1 MRDKQ
6 APRTRSPRRSTARI
20 PAGWVGRQPEPTG
33 NDFRALERAALAAL
47 LALGLGAAGGAPAL
61 AQAPSTDWTS
71 QNLNLDNNRFAPLDQ
86 IDAANVGQ
94 LVERWSYVV
103 GPTDNITEATP
114 LVVDGV
120 MYLHSR
126 STLFALD
133 AETGAE
139 LWTAALDAGS
149 PGGSP
154 VRGPTFAGGNIYAY
168 RGADL
173 YARDAGTGD
182 AVETFGNGGV
192 LPVVSN
198 ALQMK
203 YPDDYPPTLDPVQI
217 GYRITTPP
225 AHHDGTLY
233 VAAALSEGH
242 IPGGLVIATDAG
254 TGAIRWVFNTIP
266 QGPQDEG
273 WEIAR
278 DTWGYGARAGGGIW
292 TQPAIDP
299 DLGMVYVNA
308 GNPSPDYDGSARAGI
323 NLFSNSTVA
332 LDLETGALR
341 WYYQAV
347 HHDLWDWDHVT
358 GPVLFDVPGDG
369 GATIR
374 GVAAAG
380 KNCLFYMWD
389 RETGEPLHPMVETVV
404 PTETDVPDEQVWPTQ
419 PIPYNAAGVPMT
431 PLCAT
436 FVEVDDP
443 ELAARS
449 SQLYSPYWISREVI
463 VPHGGSS
470 FGAPSFSPATGL
482 VYVTG
487 KNGAIAL
494 VVNPVGDTLE
504 PGPDSRGHTESLSS
518 LDRLS
523 EAFPPEVT
531 VSAYVPAT
539 GEQAWQAILPALSA
553 IGASGNVVTAGNLVF
568 QGVEDGGFYALDATT
583 GETLL
588 RYDAPR
594 PIRASP
600 MTYQVDGKQYVT
612 VVATNTVVTLALP

>member
-6 APRTRSPRRSTARI
+6 APRTRNPRRGTAGI
-20 PAGWVGRQPEPTG
+20 PAGWVGRRSEPTG
-33 NDFRALERAALAAL
+33 LDFRAFGRAALAAL
-47 LALGLGAAGGAPAL
+47 LAGGLGAGGAPAL

-71 QNLNLDNNRFAPLDQ
+71 QNLNLDNNRFAPLDE
-86 IDAANVGQ
+86 IDTGNVGR
-94 LVERWSYVV
+94 LVERWTYVV
-103 GPTDNITEATP
+103 GPADNITQATP

-133 AETGAE
+133 AATGAE

-173 YARDAGTGD
+173 YARDAGTGA
-182 AVETFGNGGV
+182 AVESFGAGGV
-192 LPVVSN
+192 LPIVGN
-198 ALQMK
+198 ALQTK

-225 AHHDGTLY
+225 AYHDGTLY

-254 TGAIRWVFNTIP
+254 TGAIKWVFNTIP

-299 DLGMVYVNA
+299 DLGIVYVNA

-323 NLFSNSTVA
+323 NLFSNSTIA

-449 SQLYSPYWISREVI
+449 SQLYSPYWISKEVI

-518 LDRLS
+518 LDRLT

-531 VSAYVPAT
+531 VSAYDPAT
-539 GEQAWQAILPALSA
+539 GEQAWQTILPALSA

-568 QGVEDGGFYALDATT
+568 QGVEDGGFYALDAAT
-583 GETLL
+583 GGILL

-600 MTYQVDGKQYVT
+600 MTYQIDGKQYVT
-612 VVATNTVVTLALP
+612 VVATNTVLTLGLP

>member
-1 MRDKQ
+1 M
-6 APRTRSPRRSTARI
+6 APVI
-20 PAGWVGRQPEPTG
+20 
-33 NDFRALERAALAAL
+33 LALASL
-47 LALGLGAAGGAPAL
+47 LTAASGPAR
-61 AQAPSTDWTS
+61 AQRSTDWAS
-71 QNLNLDNNRFAPLDQ
+71 QNLNLDNNRFAPLDE
-86 IDAANVGQ
+86 INAGNVSRLAEQ
-94 LVERWSYVV
+94 WTYTV
-103 GPTDNITEATP
+103 GPTDNIAQATP
-114 LVVDGV
+114 LVVGGV

-126 STLFALD
+126 STLFALN
-133 AETGAE
+133 ATTGEE
-139 LWTAALDAGS
+139 LWSSVLDGGD

-154 VRGPTFAGGNIYAY
+154 VRGPTFVDGKIYAY

-173 YARDAGTGD
+173 YAMDAATGD
-182 AVETFGNGGV
+182 PVESFGNEGV
-192 LPVVSN
+192 LAVVSN
-198 ALQMK
+198 ALQQK
-203 YPDDYPPTLDPVQI
+203 YPDDYPPTLNPVSI

-225 AHHDGTLY
+225 AHHAGTMY

-242 IPGGLVIATDAG
+242 IPGGLVIATDSD
-254 TGAIRWVFNTIP
+254 TGAIKWVFNTIP

-273 WEIAR
+273 WEIAS
-278 DTWGYGARAGGGIW
+278 DTWGDGARAGGGIW
-292 TQPAIDP
+292 TQPAIDT
-299 DLGMVYVNA
+299 DLGLVYINA
-308 GNPSPDYDGSARAGI
+308 GNPSPDYDGSARIGI
-323 NLFSNSTVA
+323 NLFSNSTIA

-358 GPVLFDVPGDG
+358 GPVLFDVTDDDG
-369 GATIR
+369 QVIK

-389 RETGEPLHPMVETVV
+389 RETGRPLHAMVETLV
-404 PTETDVPDEQVWPTQ
+404 PTETDVPGEQVWPTQ
-419 PIPYNAAGVPMT
+419 PIPHNAAGVPMT

-436 FVEVDDP
+436 FVELDDP

-449 SQLYSPYWISREVI
+449 SQFYSPYWISKEVI

-470 FGAPSFSPATGL
+470 FGSPSFSPNTGY

-504 PGPDSRGHTESLSS
+504 PGPGSPGHTESYSK
-518 LDRLS
+518 LDRIS
-523 EAFPPEVT
+523 EAFPPKVT
-531 VSAYVPAT
+531 VSAYNPIT
-539 GEQAWQAILPALSA
+539 GEQPWQAVLPATSA
-553 IGASGNVVTAGNLVF
+553 IGASGNMATAGDLVF
-568 QGVEDGGFYALDATT
+568 QGVENGGFYALSAET
-583 GETLL
+583 GETLY

-600 MTYQVDGKQYVT
+600 MTYQVDGRQYVT

>member
-1 MRDKQ
+1 MHNSRRRPGALRM
-6 APRTRSPRRSTARI
+6 APVI
-20 PAGWVGRQPEPTG
+20 
-33 NDFRALERAALAAL
+33 LALASL
-47 LALGLGAAGGAPAL
+47 LTAASGPAR
-61 AQAPSTDWTS
+61 AQRSTDWAS
-71 QNLNLDNNRFAPLDQ
+71 QNLNLDNNRFAPLDE
-86 IDAANVGQ
+86 INAGNVSRLAEQ
-94 LVERWSYVV
+94 WTYAV
-103 GPTDNITEATP
+103 GPTDNIAQATP
-114 LVVDGV
+114 LVVGGV

-126 STLFALD
+126 STLFALN
-133 AETGAE
+133 ATTGEE
-139 LWTAALDAGS
+139 LWSSVLDGGD

-154 VRGPTFAGGNIYAY
+154 VRGPTFVDGKIYAY

-173 YARDAGTGD
+173 YAMDAATGD
-182 AVETFGNGGV
+182 PVESFGNEGV
-192 LPVVSN
+192 LAVVSN
-198 ALQMK
+198 ALQQK
-203 YPDDYPPTLDPVQI
+203 YPDDYPPTLNPVSI

-225 AHHDGTLY
+225 AHHAGTMY

-242 IPGGLVIATDAG
+242 IPGGLVIATDSD
-254 TGAIRWVFNTIP
+254 TGAIKWVFNTIP

-273 WEIAR
+273 WEIAS
-278 DTWGYGARAGGGIW
+278 DTWGDGARAGGGIW
-292 TQPAIDP
+292 TQPAIDT
-299 DLGMVYVNA
+299 DLGLVYINA
-308 GNPSPDYDGSARAGI
+308 GNPSPDYDGSARIGI
-323 NLFSNSTVA
+323 NLFSNSTIA

-358 GPVLFDVPGDG
+358 GPVLFDVTDDDG
-369 GATIR
+369 QVIK

-389 RETGEPLHPMVETVV
+389 RETGRPLHAMVETLV
-404 PTETDVPDEQVWPTQ
+404 PTETDVPGEQVWPTQ
-419 PIPYNAAGVPMT
+419 PIPHNAAGVPMT

-436 FVEVDDP
+436 FVELDDP

-449 SQLYSPYWISREVI
+449 SQFYSPYWISKEVI

-470 FGAPSFSPATGL
+470 FGSPSFSPNTGY

-504 PGPDSRGHTESLSS
+504 PGPGSPGHTESYSK
-518 LDRLS
+518 LDRIS
-523 EAFPPEVT
+523 EAFPPKVT
-531 VSAYVPAT
+531 VSAYNPIT
-539 GEQAWQAILPALSA
+539 GEQPWQAVLPATSA
-553 IGASGNVVTAGNLVF
+553 IGASGNMATAGDLVF
-568 QGVEDGGFYALDATT
+568 QGVENGGFYALSAET
-583 GETLL
+583 GETLY

-600 MTYQVDGKQYVT
+600 MTYQVDGRQYVT

>member
-1 MRDKQ
+1 MRCG
-6 APRTRSPRRSTARI
+6 RRRPGMLTTVI
-20 PAGWVGRQPEPTG
+20 
-33 NDFRALERAALAAL
+33 ALATAGVV
-47 LALGLGAAGGAPAL
+47 AVTTGAAQPAA
-61 AQAPSTDWTS
+61 AQQGSTDWSS
-71 QNLNLDNNRFAPLDQ
+71 QNLNLHNNRFAPLEE
-86 IDAANVGQ
+86 INTTNVNR
-94 LVERWSYVV
+94 LTARWTYEV
-103 GPTDNITEATP
+103 GPTDNITQATP
-114 LVVDGV
+114 LVVGGV

-133 AETGAE
+133 AATGAE
-139 LWTAALDAGS
+139 LWTAVLDAGS
-149 PGGSP
+149 QSGSP
-154 VRGPTFAGGNIYAY
+154 VRGPTFAGGNVYAY

-173 YARDAGTGD
+173 YAMDARTG
-182 AVETFGNGGV
+182 APVESFGNQGV
-192 LPVVSN
+192 LPVVGS

-203 YPDDYPPTLDPVQI
+203 YPDDYPPNLDPVSI

-225 AHHDGTLY
+225 AHHDGTMY

-254 TGAIRWVFNTIP
+254 TGAIKWVFNTIP

-278 DTWGYGARAGGGIW
+278 ETWGSGARAGGGIW
-292 TQPAIDP
+292 TQPAIDT

-308 GNPSPDYDGSARAGI
+308 GNPSPDYDGSARVGI
-323 NLFSNSTVA
+323 NLFSNSTIA
-332 LDLETGALR
+332 LDLDTGALR

-358 GPVLFDVPGDG
+358 GPVLFDVTGDDG
-369 GATIR
+369 QPIK

-389 RETGEPLHPMVETVV
+389 RETGEPLHAMVETVV
-404 PTETDVPDEQVWPTQ
+404 PTETDVPGEQVWPTQ
-419 PIPYNAAGVPMT
+419 PIPHNAAGVPMT

-436 FVEVDDP
+436 FVELDDP
-443 ELAARS
+443 ELASRS
-449 SQLYSPYWISREVI
+449 SQLYSPYWMSKEVI

-470 FGAPSFSPATGL
+470 FGAPAFSPRTGL

-504 PGPDSRGHTESLSS
+504 PGPDSRGHTESFAG
-518 LDRLS
+518 LDRIS
-523 EAFPPEVT
+523 EDYPPEVT
-531 VSAYVPAT
+531 VSAYDPVT
-539 GEQAWQAILPALSA
+539 GEQRWQAVLPARSS
-553 IGASGNVVTAGNLVF
+553 IGASGNMVTAGNLVF
-568 QGVEDGGFYALDATT
+568 QGVEDGGLYALDAET
-583 GETLL
+583 GDELF
-588 RYDAPR
+588 RFDAPR

-600 MTYQVDGKQYVT
+600 LTYEVNGTQYVT

>member
-1 MRDKQ
+1 MLAMRGDDWRVRYGVR
-6 APRTRSPRRSTARI
+6 AVLIALM
-20 PAGWVGRQPEPTG
+20 AGGV
-33 NDFRALERAALAAL
+33 LAA
-47 LALGLGAAGGAPAL
+47 AGRPAA
-61 AQAPSTDWTS
+61 AQESTDWAS
-71 QNLNLDNNRFAPLDQ
+71 QNLNLDNNRFAPLAE
-86 IDAANVGQ
+86 IHSGNVGR
-94 LVERWSYVV
+94 LAPRWTYEV
-103 GPTDNITEATP
+103 GPADNIAQVTP
-114 LVVDGV
+114 LVVGGV

-133 AETGAE
+133 AATGEERWRAV
-139 LWTAALDAGS
+139 LDAGS
-149 PGGSP
+149 ESGSP
-154 VRGPTFAGGNIYAY
+154 VRGPTFAGDAIYAY

-173 YARDAGTGD
+173 YALDAGTGEP
-182 AVETFGNGGV
+182 VETFGNEGV

-198 ALQMK
+198 ALHMK
-203 YPDDYPPTLDPVQI
+203 YPDDFPPNLDPVSI

-242 IPGGLVIATDAG
+242 IPGGLVIATDAAS
-254 TGAIRWVFNTIP
+254 GAIKWVFNTIP
-266 QGPQDEG
+266 QGPQDAG

-278 DTWGYGARAGGGIW
+278 DTWGDGARAGGGIW
-292 TQPAIDP
+292 TQPAVDP

-308 GNPSPDYDGSARAGI
+308 GNPSPDYDGSARVGM
-323 NLFSNSTVA
+323 NLFSNSTIA

-341 WYYQAV
+341 WYFQAV

-358 GPVLFDVPGDG
+358 GPVLFDVTGDG
-369 GATIR
+369 GETIR

-389 RETGEPLHPMVETVV
+389 RETGEPLHPMVETTV
-404 PTETDVPDEQVWPTQ
+404 PTETDVPGEQVWPTQ

-436 FVEVDDP
+436 FVELDDP

-449 SQLYSPYWISREVI
+449 SQLYSPYWIDKAVI

-470 FGAPSFSPATGL
+470 FGSPSFSPDTGL

-494 VVNPVGDTLE
+494 VVSPVGDTLE
-504 PGPDSRGHTESLSS
+504 PGPDSRGHTDSFDSI
-518 LDRLS
+518 DRIS
-523 EAFPPEVT
+523 EDFPPEVT
-531 VSAYVPAT
+531 VSAYDPVS
-539 GEQAWQAILPALSA
+539 GEQTWQAVLPAQTS
-553 IGASGNVVTAGNLVF
+553 IGASGNLPTAGTLVF
-568 QGVEDGGFYALDATT
+568 QGVEDGGFYALHAET
-583 GETLL
+583 GETLFEFE
-588 RYDAPR
+588 APR

-600 MTYQVDGKQYVT
+600 MTYQIDDRQYVT

>member
-1 MRDKQ
+1 M
-6 APRTRSPRRSTARI
+6 TSWLS
-20 PAGWVGRQPEPTG
+20 VGRP
-33 NDFRALERAALAAL
+33 RLARMAVAAICAFV
-47 LALGLGAAGGAPAL
+47 AGVSEPAL
-61 AQAPSTDWTS
+61 AQSGSTDWSS
-71 QNLNLDNNRFAPLDQ
+71 QNLNLDNNRFAPLDE
-86 IDAANVGQ
+86 ISTANVSR
-94 LVERWSYVV
+94 LAERWTYET
-103 GPTDNITEATP
+103 GPADNIAQATP

-133 AETGAE
+133 AASGEE
-139 LWTAALDAGS
+139 LWTAVLDSGD

-154 VRGPTFAGGNIYAY
+154 VRGPTFVDGNVYAY

-173 YARDAGTGD
+173 YALDGKTGD
-182 AVETFGNGGV
+182 PLESFGNGGV
-192 LPVVSN
+192 LAVVSN
-198 ALQMK
+198 ALQQK
-203 YPDDYPPTLDPVQI
+203 YPDDYPPNLDPVSI

-225 AHHDGTLY
+225 AHHAGTMY

-242 IPGGLVIATDAG
+242 IPGGLVIATDSD
-254 TGAIRWVFNTIP
+254 TGAIKWVFNTIP

-278 DTWGYGARAGGGIW
+278 DTWGDGARAGGGIW
-292 TQPAIDP
+292 TQPAIDEE
-299 DLGMVYVNA
+299 LGLVYINA
-308 GNPSPDYDGSARAGI
+308 GNPSPDYDGSARVGI
-323 NLFSNSTVA
+323 NLFSNSTIA

-358 GPVLFDVPGDG
+358 GPVLFDVTDDDG
-369 GATIR
+369 RIIK

-380 KNCLFYMWD
+380 KNCLFYMWN
-389 RETGEPLHPMVETVV
+389 RETGEPLHAMVETLV
-404 PTETDVPDEQVWPTQ
+404 PTETDVPGEQAWPTQ
-419 PIPYNAAGVPMT
+419 PIPHNAAGVPMT

-436 FVEVDDP
+436 FVELDDP

-449 SQLYSPYWISREVI
+449 SQFYSPYWINKEVI

-470 FGAPSFSPATGL
+470 FGSPSFSPTTGY

-487 KNGAIAL
+487 KNGAISL

-504 PGPDSRGHTESLSS
+504 PGPDSRGHTENFSS
-518 LDRLS
+518 IDRIS

-531 VSAYVPAT
+531 VSAYDPIT
-539 GEQAWQAILPALSA
+539 GEQPWQAVLPAQTS
-553 IGASGNVVTAGNLVF
+553 IGASGNMVTAGNLVF
-568 QGVEDGGFYALDATT
+568 QGVEDGGFYALHAET
-583 GETLL
+583 GEELF

-600 MTYQVDGKQYVT
+600 MTYQVNGKQYVT

>member
-1 MRDKQ
+1 MAQ
-6 APRTRSPRRSTARI
+6 VI
-20 PAGWVGRQPEPTG
+20 
-33 NDFRALERAALAAL
+33 LALASL
-47 LALGLGAAGGAPAL
+47 LTAASGPAR
-61 AQAPSTDWTS
+61 AQRSTDWAS
-71 QNLNLDNNRFAPLDQ
+71 QNLNLDNNRFAPLDE
-86 IDAANVGQ
+86 INAGNVSRLAEQ
-94 LVERWSYVV
+94 WTYAV
-103 GPTDNITEATP
+103 GPTDNIAQATP
-114 LVVDGV
+114 LVVGGV

-126 STLFALD
+126 STLFALN
-133 AETGAE
+133 ATTGEE
-139 LWTAALDAGS
+139 LWSSVLDGGD

-154 VRGPTFAGGNIYAY
+154 VRGPTFVDGKIYAY

-173 YARDAGTGD
+173 YAMDAATGD
-182 AVETFGNGGV
+182 PVESFGNEGV
-192 LPVVSN
+192 LAVVSN
-198 ALQMK
+198 ALQQK
-203 YPDDYPPTLDPVQI
+203 YPDDYPPTLNPVSI

-225 AHHDGTLY
+225 AHHAGTMY

-242 IPGGLVIATDAG
+242 IPGGLVIATDSD
-254 TGAIRWVFNTIP
+254 TGAIKWVFNTIP

-273 WEIAR
+273 WEIAS
-278 DTWGYGARAGGGIW
+278 DTWGDGARAGGGIW
-292 TQPAIDP
+292 TQPAIDT
-299 DLGMVYVNA
+299 DLGLVYINA
-308 GNPSPDYDGSARAGI
+308 GNPSPDYDGSARIGI
-323 NLFSNSTVA
+323 NLFSNSTIA

-358 GPVLFDVPGDG
+358 GPVLFDVTDDDG
-369 GATIR
+369 QVIK

-389 RETGEPLHPMVETVV
+389 RETGRPLHAMVETLV
-404 PTETDVPDEQVWPTQ
+404 PTETDVPGEQVWPTQ
-419 PIPYNAAGVPMT
+419 PIPHNAAGVPMT

-436 FVEVDDP
+436 FVELDDP

-449 SQLYSPYWISREVI
+449 SQFYSPYWISKEVI

-470 FGAPSFSPATGL
+470 FGSPSFSPNTGY

-504 PGPDSRGHTESLSS
+504 PGPGSPGHTESYSK
-518 LDRLS
+518 LDRIS
-523 EAFPPEVT
+523 EAFPPKVT
-531 VSAYVPAT
+531 VSAYNPIT
-539 GEQAWQAILPALSA
+539 GEQPWQAVLPATSA
-553 IGASGNVVTAGNLVF
+553 IGASGNMVTAGNLVF
-568 QGVEDGGFYALDATT
+568 QGVENGGFYALNAET
-583 GETLL
+583 GETLY

>member
-1 MRDKQ
+1 MQSRHHGR
-6 APRTRSPRRSTARI
+6 AGRPRRGTAPVSVRRTGG
-20 PAGWVGRQPEPTG
+20 GW
-33 NDFRALERAALAAL
+33 AARAAAL
-47 LALGLGAAGGAPAL
+47 FLVLAAGGGPSAS
-61 AQAPSTDWTS
+61 AQAPSTDWSS
-71 QNLNLDNNRFAPLDQ
+71 QNLNLDNNRFAPLDE
-86 IDAANVGQ
+86 IDAANVGR
-94 LVERWSYVV
+94 LVERWSWVA
-103 GPTDNITEATP
+103 PDRPAAWAQATP

-126 STLFALD
+126 STLVALD
-133 AETGAE
+133 AATGAE
-139 LWTAALDAGS
+139 RWSAALDAGRNPS
-149 PGGSP
+149 GSP
-154 VRGPTFAGGNIYAY
+154 VRGPTFADGAVYAY

-173 YARDAGTGD
+173 YARDAATGA
-182 AVETFGNGGV
+182 AVETFGAGGV
-192 LPVVSN
+192 LPVVAD
-198 ALQMK
+198 ALQAK
-203 YPDDYPPTLDPVQI
+203 YPDDFPPTLDPVDI

-242 IPGGLVIATDAG
+242 IPGGLVIAADAR
-254 TGAIRWVFNTIP
+254 TGAVEWVFNTIP
-266 QGPQDEG
+266 QGPRDEG

-278 DTWGYGARAGGGIW
+278 DTWGHGARAGGGVW
-292 TQPAIDP
+292 TQPAVDP
-299 DLGMVYVNA
+299 DLGLVYVNA
-308 GNPSPDYDGSARAGI
+308 GNPSPDYDGSARVGI
-323 NLFSNSTVA
+323 NLFSNSTIA

-358 GPVLFDVPGDG
+358 GPVLFDVPGADG
-369 GATIR
+369 AIVR

-404 PTETDVPDEQVWPTQ
+404 PTETDVPGEQVWPTQ

-436 FVEVDDP
+436 FVELDDP
-443 ELAARS
+443 ALAARS

-470 FGAPSFSPATGL
+470 FGSPSFSPATGL

-487 KNGAIAL
+487 KNGAITL

-504 PGPDSRGHTESLSS
+504 PGPDARGHTESLASFN
-518 LDRLS
+518 RLT

-531 VSAYVPAT
+531 VSAYDPVT
-539 GEQAWQAILPALSA
+539 GEQAWQAILPARTA
-553 IGASGNVVTAGNLVF
+553 IGASGNLVTAGNLVF
-568 QGVEDGGFYALDATT
+568 QGVEDGGFYALDAAT
-583 GETLL
+583 GAILF
-588 RYDAPR
+588 RHDAPR

-600 MTYQVDGKQYVT
+600 MTYQVDGRQYVT
-612 VVATNTVVTLALP
+612 VVATDTVLTLGLP

>member
-1 MRDKQ
+1 MS
-6 APRTRSPRRSTARI
+6 APGWNRRRTGTLVAAAAVMSLATGAR
-20 PAGWVGRQPEPTG
+20 T
-33 NDFRALERAALAAL
+33 
-47 LALGLGAAGGAPAL
+47 PAL
-61 AQAPSTDWTS
+61 AQQGSTNWAS
-71 QNLNLDNNRFAPLDQ
+71 QNLNLDNNRYAPLDQ
-86 IDAANVGQ
+86 IDTTNVGRLREQ
-94 LVERWSYVV
+94 WTFEA
-103 GPTDNITEATP
+103 GPADNIAQATP

-120 MYLHSR
+120 MYLHSP

-133 AETGAE
+133 AATGTE
-139 LWTAALDAGS
+139 LWTTVLDAGS
-149 PGGSP
+149 AGGSP
-154 VRGPTFAGGNIYAY
+154 VRGPTFANGNVYAY

-173 YARDAGTGD
+173 YAVDAAAGRP
-182 AVETFGNGGV
+182 VESFGNQGV
-192 LPVVSN
+192 LSVVSA

-203 YPDDYPPTLDPVQI
+203 YPDDYPPDLDPVSI

-242 IPGGLVIATDAG
+242 IPGGLVIATDAE

-266 QGPQDEG
+266 QGPQDDG

-278 DTWGYGARAGGGIW
+278 DTWGTGARAGGGIW

-299 DLGMVYVNA
+299 VLGMVYVNA
-308 GNPSPDYDGSARAGI
+308 GNPSPDYDGSARPGI
-323 NLFSNSTVA
+323 NLFSNSTLA

-358 GPVLFDVPGDG
+358 GPVLFDVTDDDG
-369 GATIR
+369 TPIR
-374 GVAAAG
+374 GIAAAG

-389 RETGEPLHPMVETVV
+389 RATGEPLHAMVETVV
-404 PTETDVPDEQVWPTQ
+404 PTETDVPGEQVWPTQ
-419 PIPYNAAGVPMT
+419 PIPQNAAGVPMS

-436 FVEVDDP
+436 FVELDDP

-449 SQLYSPYWISREVI
+449 AQLYSPYWISKEVI

-470 FGAPSFSPATGL
+470 FGSPSFSPRTEL

-504 PGPDSRGHTESLSS
+504 PGPDSRGHTESFSG
-518 LDRLS
+518 LDRIS
-523 EAFPPEVT
+523 EDYPPSVT
-531 VSAYVPAT
+531 VSAYDPVT
-539 GEQAWQAILPALSA
+539 GAQAWQQVLPALSS
-553 IGASGNVVTAGNLVF
+553 IGASGNMVTAGNLVF
-568 QGVEDGGFYALDATT
+568 QGVEDGGFYALDART
-583 GETLL
+583 GEELF
-588 RYDAPR
+588 RFDAPR
-594 PIRASP
+594 GIRASP
-600 MTYQVDGKQYVT
+600 MTYQIDGRQYVS

>member
-1 MRDKQ
+1 MRNKQ
-6 APRTRSPRRSTARI
+6 APRTGSLRRGTARI
-20 PAGWVGRQPEPTG
+20 SAGLVGRQSKPPVG
-33 NDFRALERAALAAL
+33 DFRTAGRAALAAL
-47 LALGLGAAGGAPAL
+47 LALGLAAAGAPAL

-71 QNLNLDNNRFAPLDQ
+71 QNLNLDNNRFAPLDEV
-86 IDAANVGQ
+86 DAGNVGR

-103 GPTDNITEATP
+103 GPTDNITQATP

-133 AETGAE
+133 AATGAE

-154 VRGPTFAGGNIYAY
+154 VRGPTFADGNIYAY

-173 YARDAGTGD
+173 YARNAGTGA
-182 AVETFGNGGV
+182 AVESFGNGGV

-531 VSAYVPAT
+531 VSAYDPAT
-539 GEQAWQAILPALSA
+539 GEQAWQAILPALSS

-568 QGVEDGGFYALDATT
+568 QGVEDGGFYALDAAS
-583 GETLL
+583 GAILL

-600 MTYQVDGKQYVT
+600 MTYEIDGKQYVT